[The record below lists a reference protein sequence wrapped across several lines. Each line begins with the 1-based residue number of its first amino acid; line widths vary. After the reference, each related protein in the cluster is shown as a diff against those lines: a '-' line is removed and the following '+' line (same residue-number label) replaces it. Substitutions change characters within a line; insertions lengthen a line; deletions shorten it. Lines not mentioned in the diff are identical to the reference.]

1 MDISNPFRS
10 IAPTVD
16 ADVLRVLVRTHT
28 ALTGMKVAELAG
40 RSYAQ
45 VRSVLRRMVD
55 DGLVD
60 AEQHGQAYSYRWN
73 RDHVIADAVEAI
85 ARAAEGVERRLADE
99 AASWDPA
106 PVAIVVFGS
115 FARRDG
121 GVKSDLDVLLVR
133 SDEVAEDHERWSR
146 QRHELARKA
155 ERWTGNRAQILELSA
170 TELSVAVERN
180 EDLVRS
186 LRRDGRV
193 LYGPTIND
201 LVGSGGIGT

>member
-16 ADVLRVLVRTHT
+16 ADVLRLVRTHT

-99 AASWDPA
+99 AAGWDPA
-106 PVAIVVFGS
+106 PDAIVVFGS

-133 SDEVAEDHERWSR
+133 SDEVAEGHEWWSR